1 MSELDR
7 LANELEAEQLS
18 NEDLEEIIRM
28 VRSRLAGY
36 EKQPRSHAKT
46 EEVETA
52 NIWDVV
58 KMPEPKIK
66 MVRRKM

>member
-1 MSELDR
+1 MNELNR
-7 LANELEAEQLS
+7 LAAELEAEQLT

-36 EKQPRSHAKT
+36 DASARAKT
-46 EEVETA
+46 GEAESA

-58 KMPEPKIK
+58 KVPEPTVKL
-66 MVRRKM
+66 VRRKI

>member
-36 EKQPRSHAKT
+36 DIKARAKT
-46 EEVETA
+46 QEAETA
-52 NIWDVV
+52 NIFDVV
-58 KMPEPKIK
+58 KIAPPVIK
-66 MVRRKM
+66 LNRRKI